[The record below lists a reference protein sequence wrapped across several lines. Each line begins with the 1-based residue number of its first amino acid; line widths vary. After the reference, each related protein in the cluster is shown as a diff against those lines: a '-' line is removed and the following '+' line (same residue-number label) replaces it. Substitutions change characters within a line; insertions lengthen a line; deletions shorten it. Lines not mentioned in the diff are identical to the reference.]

1 MAGIYVSDDVTEMS
15 AVRVN
20 IHGIELKIAEFSCPP
35 VGGVLWQ
42 WTLALNDVTG
52 NAKCSWI
59 ANSLSWLGYVPND
72 QEVLFVLQ

>member
-35 VGGVLWQ
+35 VGGVL
-42 WTLALNDVTG
+42 
-52 NAKCSWI
+52 
-59 ANSLSWLGYVPND
+59 
-72 QEVLFVLQ
+72 